1 MPPLA
6 NWKNCIYPPSRHNI
20 SPSPPSSQ
28 RTHPPCLLPPCFT
41 AASMELGSSL
51 HGAPHPFPLHG
62 ALPFLSCPRR
72 GHPFSHGRAA
82 ALHAPPMASRPS
94 SSSMGAG
101 LHLPTWTLAELL
113 PMASLPSSASC
124 CSTASG
130 SERPHQP
137 CHGAAR
143 RGSPLGCHRGLAGL
157 LLVGELMLL
166 KAPFPACSLS
176 PTTSSKDSISST
188 A

>member
-1 MPPLA
+1 
-6 NWKNCIYPPSRHNI
+6 
-20 SPSPPSSQ
+20 
-28 RTHPPCLLPPCFT
+28 
-41 AASMELGSSL
+41 MELGSSL

-62 ALPFLSCPRR
+62 TLPSLCCPRHR
-72 GHPFSHGRAA
+72 HPFSHGRAA
-82 ALHAPPMASRPS
+82 ALHAPPMPSRPS

-101 LHLPTWTLAELL
+101 LHLPAWTLAKLL
-113 PMASLPSSASC
+113 PMASLPSNASR
-124 CSTASG
+124 CSMASS

-143 RGSPLGCHRGLAGL
+143 RGSPVGRHRGLAGL

-166 KAPFPACSLS
+166 RAPFPACSLS